1 MKKMYGNFLEG
12 KGTIITGGAS
22 GFGKG
27 VGLEFAKR
35 GADVVLVDI
44 NGEKLENAA
53 KEIQDLTKRK
63 IIPVQC
69 DVSKSDQVDS
79 MVKQSFEEL
88 DNVYILFNNA
98 GIGTHYGIN
107 IIKRKEEH
115 WDQIINVN
123 LKGQWLVSKA
133 VAKKMRRQKFEP
145 LAGKIIH
152 TASAAGI
159 VVNSALPVYS
169 ISKAGIIALTQV
181 LAKTLAPKITVNA
194 ISPGYH
200 ATGIYNYDEKLIL
213 DMIKEGGVKTPLNR
227 LGTVEDVVNLVL
239 FLAAPASDFIT
250 GHNFH
255 IDGGIVDA
263 GVPAHFIKSD
273 V

>member
-1 MKKMYGNFLEG
+1 MYGNFLEG

-79 MVKQSFEEL
+79 MVKQAFDDL

-98 GIGTHYGIN
+98 G
-107 IIKRKEEH
+107 
-115 WDQIINVN
+115 
-123 LKGQWLVSKA
+123 
-133 VAKKMRRQKFEP
+133 MRRQKFEP

-200 ATGIYNYDEKLIL
+200 ATEIYNYDEKLIL

-239 FLAAPASDFIT
+239 FLAAPASNFIT
-250 GHNFH
+250 GHNFP